1 MDTPVTDLLHLNAL
15 PSNPD
20 STLSSFAVT
29 HAPPDLIN
37 SVWAT
42 LKLLARAT
50 PSLSYAPTHFS
61 LISPNTVTNSSSV
74 YRVQTYLEEL
84 TRAAFEVSSSLS
96 CGSMLAGGG
105 SETDEY
111 GDVGVWVGSLEK
123 RDPQDVLQ
131 NLGLDEWVK
140 SNGGKIV
147 QMPPSPSPLP
157 SSLTSSTS
165 QSMVS
170 ETPKM
175 HAESLSKLLNNLEST
190 MEFRI
195 HGLPGGTVLYFLVGQ
210 LSERTG
216 GFSPEDG
223 YAGLVG
229 VGVMADGD
237 EE

>member
-37 SVWAT
+37 S
-42 LKLLARAT
+42 
-50 PSLSYAPTHFS
+50 
-61 LISPNTVTNSSSV
+61 
-74 YRVQTYLEEL
+74 
-84 TRAAFEVSSSLS
+84 
-96 CGSMLAGGG
+96 
-105 SETDEY
+105 
-111 GDVGVWVGSLEK
+111 
-123 RDPQDVLQ
+123 

>member
-15 PSNPD
+15 PDTPD
-20 STLSSFAVT
+20 TTLSSFSVT
-29 HAPPDLIN
+29 HAPPDLIR

-42 LKLLARAT
+42 LKLLAQGT
-50 PSLSYAPTHFS
+50 PSLSYAPAHFS
-61 LISPNTVTNSSSV
+61 LVSPHTVTNASSV
-74 YRVQTYLEEL
+74 YRVQTYLEEV

-96 CGSMLAGGG
+96 YGSMLAGGG

-111 GDVGVWVGSLEK
+111 GDVGVWVGSLGK
-123 RDPQDVLQ
+123 RDPKEVLQ

-147 QMPPSPSPLP
+147 EAAASPSPLP
-157 SSLTSSTS
+157 SSLTSSSS

-170 ETPKM
+170 ETPKI
-175 HAESLSKLLNNLEST
+175 HAESLSKLLNNLDSI
-190 MEFRI
+190 MEFRVQ
-195 HGLPGGTVLYFLVGQ
+195 GLPGGIVLFFFVGQ
-210 LSERTG
+210 LSEQSG

-237 EE
+237 DE